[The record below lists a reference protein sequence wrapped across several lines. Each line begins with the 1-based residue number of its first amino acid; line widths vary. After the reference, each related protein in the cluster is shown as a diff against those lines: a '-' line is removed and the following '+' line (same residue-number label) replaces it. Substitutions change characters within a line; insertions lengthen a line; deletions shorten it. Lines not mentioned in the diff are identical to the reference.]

1 MNIAALISG
10 GVDSAVAVHLL
21 CEQGYKPDLF
31 YIKIGMDTDDGLTCT
46 AEEDIEL
53 ASATERKYGLS
64 FHIVDLQQAYW
75 DNVVA
80 YTVDR
85 VRRGLTPNPDV
96 MCNKLIKFGCFD
108 REAGQGYDKIATGH
122 YASTLDIDGYTWL
135 ATAKDPVKDQTVVMA
150 ALHVFEKIGDSLGRL
165 LGIELEHNVAG
176 AGLHLD
182 QGIGGSSEEGVAS
195 QCGGEEEFLH
205 GGSVLFDEMR
215 DQAKPS

>member
-53 ASATERKYGLS
+53 ASATARKYGLS

-135 ATAKDPVKDQTVVMA
+135 ATAKDPVKDQTDFLAQIDYLLPFRSFVLDMTS
-150 ALHVFEKIGDSLGRL
+150 SL
-165 LGIELEHNVAG
+165 V
-176 AGLHLD
+176 
-182 QGIGGSSEEGVAS
+182 QS
-195 QCGGEEEFLH
+195 
-205 GGSVLFDEMR
+205 
-215 DQAKPS
+215 